1 MLIVGFA
8 KSNRLKTRE
17 RSDNVIAFRKRL
29 CLLVGLVG
37 IGVAAMAQDRQ
48 IIVRAIDARSGKPLA
63 NQHLLVFGGES
74 AEDVKQHKKKY
85 ELMTE
90 KDGLAIL
97 TLTPETQLLQVWV
110 DWHVLCQSE
119 PNSKSFS
126 VADILAYGLNT
137 PNTCS
142 SASQKAVPGHLVVF
156 ARSAHFW
163 EKMRQ

>member
-1 MLIVGFA
+1 M
-8 KSNRLKTRE
+8 
-17 RSDNVIAFRKRL
+17 IAFRKRL

-37 IGVAAMAQDRQ
+37 IGVTAMAQDRQ
-48 IIVRAIDARSGKPLA
+48 IIVWAMDALSGKPLA

-74 AEDVKQHKKKY
+74 AEAVKQHKKQY
-85 ELMTE
+85 ELMTD
-90 KDGLAIL
+90 KDGLATL
-97 TLTPETQLLQVWV
+97 TLTPETQMLQVWV
-110 DWHVLCQSE
+110 DGHVLCQSE

-126 VADILAYGLNT
+126 VADILVSGLNT

-142 SASQKAVPGHLVVF
+142 LASQKAVPGNLVVF